1 MSSKIKVAIADDH
14 TLFRK
19 SLAQLLEDDIF
30 IVKVQAENGKELI
43 AQLVN
48 NVDVQVVLM
57 DIHMPVMNGF
67 EATEYLRKHHPEIKV
82 IVLTMSDE
90 DKDIVRMITTGAHGY
105 LLKDTEPIVLKRT
118 IRDVIQNGSHYNEF
132 VTSKMANKIAES
144 EERKKA
150 KSIISQLSVPEI
162 EYIKLACKDLTHRE
176 IAVAME
182 LSPRTID
189 GYRDHIY
196 SILNIQS
203 RVALVIFALKHGIF
217 TIE

>member
-14 TLFRK
+14 SLLRK

-30 IVKVQAENGKELI
+30 IVKVQADNGQELI
-43 AQLVN
+43 DQLPEN
-48 NVDVQVVLM
+48 TDVQVVLM
-57 DIHMPVMNGF
+57 DINMPVMNGF
-67 EATEYLRKHHPEIKV
+67 KATEYLRKHHPQIKI
-82 IVLTMSDE
+82 IVLTMSDS

-118 IRDVIQNGSHYNEF
+118 IRDVVQNGALYNEF
-132 VTSKMANKIAES
+132 VTSKMANKITES
-144 EERKKA
+144 EEIKKVR
-150 KSIISQLSVPEI
+150 SIISQLTVPEI

-176 IAVAME
+176 IAIAME

-189 GYRDHIY
+189 GYRDTIY
-196 SILNIQS
+196 SKLEIQS

-217 TIE
+217 SID